1 MSAEQKLKK
10 TIQIR
15 NGHRLHVKK
24 TISLIHELTSTEK
37 EKSIARL
44 QACKAEPVK
53 QQQQRIEAL
62 DAEIEDLIIDDSSI
76 EQEILNKSEFSA
88 LIQETVCFVNSF
100 LSKSSASASP
110 ENITSAASATVQ
122 QKAACSS
129 TKVKYR
135 NFPCHLSL
143 VMRHSG
149 YPFGTVPH
157 LRYTTTTT
165 STTSTNFSI

>member
-24 TISLIHELTSTEK
+24 TISLIHELTSTEE

-44 QACKAEPVK
+44 QACKAELVK
-53 QQQQRIEAL
+53 QQQRIEAL

-76 EQEILNKSEFSA
+76 EQEILNKSEVSA

-135 NFPCHLSL
+135 NSPCHLSL

-149 YPFGTVPH
+149 YPFGTVPN

-165 STTSTNFSI
+165 STTSANFSI